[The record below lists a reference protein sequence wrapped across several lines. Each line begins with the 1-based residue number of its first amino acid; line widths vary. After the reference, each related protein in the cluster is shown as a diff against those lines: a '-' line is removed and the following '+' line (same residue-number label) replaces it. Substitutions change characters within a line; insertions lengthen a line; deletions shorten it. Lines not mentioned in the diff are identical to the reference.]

1 MQTILFLFV
10 TWIFISQLRSHNA
23 HCERKWAKKIIIISI
38 LFLIRPLKSDFCYFF
53 FFFLLIIIMRLWFF
67 FAHYTFFSVCRNYS
81 VRLKRRDEN
90 WKSVMKKFFHFCLFL
105 FFYRIERESKS
116 ESKFMALSKNSS
128 CCVRQ
133 NALNE
138 NKRAHKVTEKDELLL
153 FWIRKFAYWGVRA
166 HFW

>member
-1 MQTILFLFV
+1 MSKEKNNHLYIIPYSTIKIWFLLFL
-10 TWIFISQLRSHNA
+10 
-23 HCERKWAKKIIIISI
+23 
-38 LFLIRPLKSDFCYFF
+38 
-53 FFFLLIIIMRLWFF
+53 LLLSFDHHYAAMIF

-153 FWIRKFAYWGVRA
+153 FWIRKFAYSGVRA